1 MDLRESESIKCSSC
15 KVNIVSYKCVK
26 ESGSLICCRCWLI
39 NNGVPVKNKVTHFK
53 NKVDRLRN
61 KVDRPIKRPNIGGY
75 VWK

>member
-15 KVNIVSYKCVK
+15 KVNILSYKCVK
-26 ESGSLICCRCWLI
+26 ESESIICCRCWLI
-39 NNGVPVKNKVTHFK
+39 KNVAPVK
-53 NKVDRLRN
+53 NKVDRLEN

>member
-15 KVNIVSYKCVK
+15 KVNILSYKCVK
-26 ESGSLICCRCWLI
+26 ESESIICCRCWLI
-39 NNGVPVKNKVTHFK
+39 KNVAPVK
-53 NKVDRLRN
+53 N